1 MTDYKTCPECEGRSK
16 LMPED
21 QEPMICL
28 SIVQAKVAL
37 ECAENDIT
45 TTKFGEVPDYGDV
58 GQMMFYMQRAELVQR
73 LKNLLRACGEVV

>member
-1 MTDYKTCPECEGRSK
+1 MSK
-16 LMPED
+16 V

-58 GQMMFYMQRAELVQR
+58 GQMQFYLQRAELVQR
-73 LKNLLRACGEVV
+73 LKHLIRLCGEVV